1 MEDSVRWSITVSR
14 ETDIA
19 LREYLSQQ
27 GVKRTG
33 LSKFIEEA
41 VRWRVLEATVQRIRE
56 RNKDV
61 PEEEIQTAIDEA
73 VATVRIDR
81 RKRSPRWQ

>member
-19 LREYLSQQ
+19 LRSYLTQQ
-27 GVKRTG
+27 GVKRAG
-33 LSKFIEEA
+33 FSKFVEEA
-41 VRWRVLEATVQRIRE
+41 VRWRVLDATVQKIRE
-56 RNKDV
+56 RSKDV

-73 VATVRIDR
+73 VATVRIDH
-81 RKRSPRWQ
+81 RKRTHRR

>member
-19 LREYLSQQ
+19 LRAYLTQQ

-41 VRWRVLEATVQRIRE
+41 VRWRVLEATVQKIRE

-61 PEEEIQTAIDEA
+61 PEKEIQTAIDEA
-73 VATVRIDR
+73 VATARIDR
-81 RKRSPRWQ
+81 RKRSPRRQ